1 MVGIAAV
8 LLALQLVPS
17 GAFQLR
23 LARPP
28 TVLEA
33 PPRAFQVR
41 RLAPAQDA
49 IYVARS
55 VAPSRLEI
63 IGWRGEHE
71 GDLRLPATA
80 GPLNPGW
87 GFLQS
92 PSGARFL
99 DGTLL
104 LDITGTTENLAGPRD
119 ASRISGFAW
128 RDDSEGACA
137 VRDDGGGAASLVEF
151 FFNPYL
157 ATSASFPLPT
167 GFGFGDQTGPRV
179 LACNRA
185 RRVVVVGLVGLDH
198 SARVVVLDLVTGA
211 ELGRR
216 IYPPGSAAGL
226 AASPDG
232 RLLALDAGPDLAEGP
247 AGATMVLEL
256 DSGRVLLNLGLDLA
270 VRAFSADGQAVL
282 ASSPFKP
289 GAEVLRVDDGRR
301 LYADSSDRVLLGW
314 ISRPQGHDFALAF
327 GSRERNSCT
336 TGEPGKFPQFCR
348 YSPLQSLEIIA
359 SETGTMRQFGLG
371 AGAWGYRVN

>member
-8 LLALQLVPS
+8 LLALQVVPA
-17 GAFQLR
+17 GAFKPR
-23 LARPP
+23 LARPATP
-28 TVLEA
+28 RE
-33 PPRAFQVR
+33 PPPGTFVVR

-49 IYVARS
+49 IFVARS
-55 VAPSRLEI
+55 VPPSRLEI
-63 IGWRGEHE
+63 VGWLGEHE
-71 GDLRLPATA
+71 GDLTLPAVA
-80 GPLNPGW
+80 GALNPGW

-104 LDITGTTENLAGPRD
+104 LDITGTTENLARLVD
-119 ASRISGFAW
+119 ASRISGFTW

-151 FFNPYL
+151 FFNPHL

-185 RRVVVVGLVGLDH
+185 RRIVVVGLVGLDH

-216 IYPPGSAAGL
+216 SYPAGAAATL

-232 RLLALDAGPDLAEGP
+232 RLLALDAGPDLSVGP
-247 AGATMVLEL
+247 AGPTLVLEL
-256 DSGRVLLNLGLDLA
+256 DTDHVLLNLGSDVA
-270 VRAFSADGQAVL
+270 VRGFSADGQAVVV
-282 ASSPFKP
+282 SSPFQP
-289 GAEVLRVDDGRR
+289 GVTVLRVDDGRR
-301 LYADSSDRVLLGW
+301 LYGDTSDRVLLGW

-327 GSRERNSCT
+327 GSREGNSCT
-336 TGEPGKFPQFCR
+336 KGEPGKFPQFCR
-348 YSPLQSLEIIA
+348 YAPLQSLEIVSGDPGRI
-359 SETGTMRQFGLG
+359 RQFGLG
-371 AGAWGYRVN
+371 AGAWGYPVN